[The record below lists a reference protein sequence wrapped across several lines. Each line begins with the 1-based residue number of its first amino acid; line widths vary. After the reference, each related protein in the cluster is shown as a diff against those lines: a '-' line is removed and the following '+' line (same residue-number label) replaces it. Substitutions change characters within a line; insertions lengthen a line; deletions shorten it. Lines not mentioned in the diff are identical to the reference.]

1 MWFVYSYKII
11 EPVKVKNL
19 TILSNEEYA
28 VNASIESTL
37 NVPAEVLDLLTN
49 DKVSLIVLKMDSFKN
64 YCAGFPG
71 CLRCHSQRVPPPVCQ
86 FYQTV

>member
-1 MWFVYSYKII
+1 MDFLYPICPIYRYSYKII

-49 DKVSLIVLKMDSFKN
+49 DKVAEL
-64 YCAGFPG
+64 
-71 CLRCHSQRVPPPVCQ
+71 
-86 FYQTV
+86 